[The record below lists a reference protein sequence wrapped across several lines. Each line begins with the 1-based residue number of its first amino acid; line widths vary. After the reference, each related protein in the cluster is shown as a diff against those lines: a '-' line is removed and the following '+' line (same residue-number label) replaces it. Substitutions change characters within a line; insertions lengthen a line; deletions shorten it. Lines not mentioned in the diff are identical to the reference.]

1 MLRMSHGL
9 YCFLRGGEQR
19 DLESPSACPV
29 LYQAC
34 ALFWSYTPRG
44 RWASYEFMSGR
55 HGKMVDISGKIVGTE
70 KDYLLPGVGVGV
82 RVEGC
87 AKSDLKEFGVEV

>member
-1 MLRMSHGL
+1 
-9 YCFLRGGEQR
+9 
-19 DLESPSACPV
+19 
-29 LYQAC
+29 
-34 ALFWSYTPRG
+34 
-44 RWASYEFMSGR
+44 
-55 HGKMVDISGKIVGTE
+55 MVDISGKIVGTE